1 MIQPPSKKAFSIRT
15 HNLINLESSYMSV
28 SRIQISS
35 DNETPC
41 LNVDTAHL
49 LRNKME
55 QNACLVY
62 TKHIYYIY

>member
-1 MIQPPSKKAFSIRT
+1 MIQPST
-15 HNLINLESSYMSV
+15 VLV
-28 SRIQISS
+28 SFKGIVSS

-55 QNACLVY
+55 QNACLIY
-62 TKHIYYIY
+62 TKHMYIAETC